1 MQDFSFASRMNG
13 KSIGFVPTMGFLHE
27 GHLSLVRQSKKSC
40 DITIVSIFVNPTQ
53 FGPNEDFLKYPRDF
67 ERDKKLLEQEG
78 VDVIFAPTPEEM
90 YPAGSQTFVEVTG
103 LSKKLEG
110 EFRPTHFRGV
120 STVVTIL
127 FLLVNANKAF
137 FGQKDAQQ
145 ATLLTRMVKDLHL
158 NLDLV
163 ICPILREKDGLAM
176 SSRNI
181 FLSETERQDA
191 LVLHN
196 SLLLAK
202 NQIEFGS
209 KDVSLILTK
218 MNELY
223 SSVASSK
230 LDYIKIVDADS
241 FDDAVKF
248 DAGKLYF
255 ILIACRI
262 GNTRL
267 IDNLRVE
274 FPKTGDIRFS

>member
-1 MQDFSFASRMNG
+1 MQDFSFASRMHG
-13 KSIGFVPTMGFLHE
+13 KTIGFVPTMGFLHE
-27 GHLSLVRQSKKSC
+27 GHISLVRQSKRNC

-67 ERDKKLLEQEG
+67 ERDRKLLEQEG
-78 VDVIFAPTPEEM
+78 VDAIFAPTPEEM
-90 YPAGSQTFVEVTG
+90 YPTGAQTFVEVVN
-103 LSKKLEG
+103 LSRKLEG

-202 NQIEFGS
+202 HQIESGI
-209 KDVSLILTK
+209 KDVPLILTM

-223 SSVASSK
+223 TQVASSK
-230 LDYIKIVDADS
+230 LDYIKIVNADS
-241 FDDAVKF
+241 FDDAQKF
-248 DAGKLYF
+248 ETSNLYF

-267 IDNLRVE
+267 IDNLRV
-274 FPKTGDIRFS
+274 GFSADGKISYS